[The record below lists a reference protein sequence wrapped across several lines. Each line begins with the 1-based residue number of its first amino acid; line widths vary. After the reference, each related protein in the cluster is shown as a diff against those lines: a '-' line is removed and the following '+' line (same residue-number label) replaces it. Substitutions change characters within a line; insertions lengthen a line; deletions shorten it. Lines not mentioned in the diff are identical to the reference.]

1 MDADLRAAVLK
12 VAEEL
17 TRQIDLI
24 TYYRDACQ
32 GNKTIGWCPNIA
44 MHDGAVAGL
53 GSVFYDLVQGART
66 SAELIEEAEKEAAQ
80 RIINHYS

>member
-53 GSVFYDLVQGART
+53 GSVFYDLVLGART

-80 RIINHYS
+80 